1 METLMEF
8 LKHSS
13 TLDLLV
19 ILLVVFLTV
28 ILVPIGIAI
37 VIAARRRMPIYLLLM
52 IALLPLLIALVGT
65 YLRFNN
71 LERALANNP
80 EVSAEVVAAARQEAW
95 ITAYLGVAGTA
106 VIELIGVTGLIVKK
120 DRKA

>member
-1 METLMEF
+1 MEF

-19 ILLVVFLTV
+19 ILVVVFLTV

-65 YLRFNN
+65 YLRFMN
-71 LERALANNP
+71 LDRALANNP
-80 EVSAEVVAAARQEAW
+80 EVSAEIVSAARQEAW

-106 VIELIGVTGLIVKK
+106 IIELIGVTGLIVKK
-120 DRKA
+120 DRKS

>member
-19 ILLVVFLTV
+19 ILVVVFLTV
-28 ILVPIGIAI
+28 VLVPIGIAI
-37 VIAARRRMPIYLLLM
+37 VIAARRRMPIYLLLI

-65 YLRFNN
+65 YLRFIDID
-71 LERALANNP
+71 RALANNP
-80 EVSAEVVAAARQEAW
+80 EAGAEIVSAARQEAW
-95 ITAYLGVAGTA
+95 ITAYLGAAGTA